1 MIRISDG
8 KIKKILDLREKGYSI
23 NEISQKSGVSKTTVF
38 RYAHSVNILPRFKK
52 RWLERRNASKI
63 ISDRQWRS
71 ALEKSENLIKS
82 LEDRDLI
89 LIGLSL
95 YWAEGAKKDFRLSN
109 TDPSMIKTFIYILT
123 GAIASTLSATIG
135 YLIGHFLWD
144 LVGSYIVPNF
154 IAKISFDRISD
165 HFQLYESW
173 TVFLG
178 ALTPFPIKALSLA
191 AGVFQLGA
199 ISFASYF
206 LMGRLIRFAL
216 VGGACLIWGEK
227 LKNFLNR
234 HFHRVLFVIGAKM
247 AVGFLLIWALSQ

>member
-1 MIRISDG
+1 MKERTT
-8 KIKKILDLREKGYSI
+8 KIYDWATEKANSPYAPLWIGVLFFLELFLFIPLDAILLFFCLHNPK
-23 NEISQKSGVSKTTVF
+23 
-38 RYAHSVNILPRFKK
+38 
-52 RWLERRNASKI
+52 
-63 ISDRQWRS
+63 
-71 ALEKSENLIKS
+71 
-82 LEDRDLI
+82 
-89 LIGLSL
+89 
-95 YWAEGAKKDFRLSN
+95 
-109 TDPSMIKTFIYILT
+109 KTFIYILT